1 MHHHS
6 RIMRPRSCASIAP
19 VLAFVLGLSALATFS
34 FTSTAS
40 AGEVRVPYTSVS
52 SYTLKHNPTLAAARL
67 RIDEAKARLI
77 GAGRLANP
85 EVGLEFQRDD
95 HFYEGTFGVSFDQR
109 FPVTARLRLEKVVA
123 QKEVAAA
130 ELEVRDVERKM
141 IAEVKPLAVKLL
153 SLDLQR
159 ALRQQQADLALKL
172 SDFAG
177 KRAQTGEISAL
188 DAAQAQV
195 DAQRIL
201 LEGRQLETER
211 ITLLG
216 QLKPML
222 GVRDTDSL
230 AITGALPAMTSGAP
244 KGNWESRPD
253 YQLSKVHED
262 AAISE
267 IDLAKSKKWEDMT
280 AGVTFEHERAVDE
293 PDGLDKTPFFGV
305 RLSIPL
311 PFWNKNEGQVAEKTA
326 AAMRAQLETKA
337 LGSIIRNEAAAAR
350 DEMAAYAKLAS
361 ETKDKLL
368 PLVLE
373 QTDKLE
379 KAYQSGQTDLLTV
392 LRAREQRLQLE
403 AAVLNATR
411 DYHLARIRY
420 EAATNSGR

>member
-1 MHHHS
+1 
-6 RIMRPRSCASIAP
+6 MRPNFFLTLAILTAASLPAM
-19 VLAFVLGLSALATFS
+19 L
-34 FTSTAS
+34 S

-52 SYTLKHNPTLAAARL
+52 SYTLKHNPSLAAARL
-67 RIDEAKARLI
+67 RIEEAKARLL
-77 GAGRLANP
+77 GAGRLSNP
-85 EVGLEFQRDD
+85 EVGVEFQRDD
-95 HFYEGTFGVSFDQR
+95 HFYEGTFGVSFDQK

-123 QKEVAAA
+123 HKEVAAA
-130 ELEVRDVERKM
+130 ELEVRDAERKM

-153 SLDLQR
+153 SLDQQR
-159 ALRQQQADLALKL
+159 TLRQKQADLALKL
-172 SDFAG
+172 SDFASE
-177 KRAQTGEISAL
+177 RAKTGEISAL

-222 GVRDTDSL
+222 GVRETDSL
-230 AITGALPAMTSGAP
+230 AITGSLPAMTASMP

-253 YQLSKVHED
+253 YQLSKVRED
-262 AAISE
+262 ATRSE

-311 PFWNKNEGQVAEKTA
+311 PFWNKNEGQIAEKMA
-326 AAMRAQLETKA
+326 AAHRAQLETKA

-350 DEMAAYAKLAS
+350 AEMAAYAKLAG

-379 KAYQSGQTDLLTV
+379 QAYQSGQTDLLTV

-403 AAVLNATR
+403 AAVLSATR

>member
-1 MHHHS
+1 
-6 RIMRPRSCASIAP
+6 MRSSLFLTLVTLFAVHLPAD
-19 VLAFVLGLSALATFS
+19 LSAR
-34 FTSTAS
+34 
-40 AGEVRVPYTSVS
+40 EVRVPYSNVAA
-52 SYTLKHNPTLAAARL
+52 YTLKNNPALAAARL
-67 RIDEAKARLI
+67 RIEEAKGRLI

-85 EVGLEFQRDD
+85 ELGIDFKRDD
-95 HFYEGTFGVSFDQR
+95 RFYEGTFGVSFDQK

-123 QKEVAAA
+123 QKEIRAA
-130 ELEVRDVERKM
+130 ELEVREAERKM
-141 IAEVKPLAVKLL
+141 IAEARPLAVKLL
-153 SLDLQR
+153 SLDQQR
-159 ALRQQQADLALKL
+159 TLRQQQADLALKL
-172 SDFAG
+172 SDFAA

-211 ITLLG
+211 TTLLG

-230 AITGALPAMTSGAP
+230 AITGSLPAMTNGAP

-253 YQLSKVHED
+253 YLLSKVHED
-262 AAISE
+262 AARSQIE
-267 IDLAKSKKWEDMT
+267 LARSKKWEDWT
-280 AGVTFEHERAVDE
+280 VGALFEHERSEDAPE
-293 PDGLDKTPFFGV
+293 GLDKTPFFGV
-305 RLSIPL
+305 RVSIPL
-311 PFWNKNEGQVAEKTA
+311 PFWNKNEGEVVEKSA
-326 AAMRAQLETKA
+326 AARRAELETKA
-337 LGSIIRNEAAAAR
+337 LAFLIRNEAAAAR
-350 DEMAAYAKLAS
+350 SEMNAYAKLSS
-361 ETKDKLL
+361 ETKEKLL

>member
-1 MHHHS
+1 
-6 RIMRPRSCASIAP
+6 MRSSLFFTLVTLCAVHLPA
-19 VLAFVLGLSALATFS
+19 VLSAR
-34 FTSTAS
+34 
-40 AGEVRVPYTSVS
+40 EVSVPYASVS
-52 SYTLKHNPTLAAARL
+52 SYTIKNNPALAAARL
-67 RIDEAKARLI
+67 RIEEAKGRLI
-77 GAGRLANP
+77 GAGRRANP
-85 EVGLEFQRDD
+85 ELGLEFKRDN
-95 HFYEGTFGVSFDQR
+95 HFREGTFGVSFDQK

-123 QKEVAAA
+123 QKDVAAA
-130 ELEVRDVERKM
+130 ELEVREAERKM

-159 ALRQQQADLALKL
+159 DLRQKQADLAMKL
-172 SDFAG
+172 SEFAAG
-177 KRAQTGEISAL
+177 RAQAGEISAL

-230 AITGALPAMTSGAP
+230 AITGTLPAMTSGAP

-253 YQLSKVHED
+253 YLLSKVHED
-262 AAISE
+262 EARSR
-267 IDLAKSKKWEDMT
+267 IDLAKSKKWEDWT
-280 AGVTFEHERAVDE
+280 VGALFEHERSVDE
-293 PDGLDKTPFFGV
+293 PEGLDKTPFFGV
-305 RLSIPL
+305 RVSIPL
-311 PFWNKNEGQVAEKTA
+311 PFWNKNEGEVVEKSA
-326 AAMRAQLETKA
+326 AARRMELETKA
-337 LGSIIRNEAAAAR
+337 LAFLIRNEVAAAR
-350 DEMAAYAKLAS
+350 SEMNAYANLAS

-420 EAATNSGR
+420 EAATNNGR

>member
-1 MHHHS
+1 MHHHF
-6 RIMRPRSCASIAP
+6 RIMRTRSCASIS
-19 VLAFVLGLSALATFS
+19 LALALALALGFCTLA
-34 FTSTAS
+34 TSAAS
-40 AGEVRVPYTSVS
+40 AGEVRVPYASVS
-52 SYTLKHNPTLAAARL
+52 SYTLKHNPSLAAARL
-67 RIDEAKARLI
+67 RIDEAKARLL

-85 EVGLEFQRDD
+85 EVGMEFQRDD
-95 HFYEGTFGVSFDQR
+95 HFYEGTFGVSFDQK
-109 FPVTARLRLEKVVA
+109 FPVTARLRLEKTVA
-123 QKEVAAA
+123 QKGILAA
-130 ELEVRDVERKM
+130 ELEVRDAERKM
-141 IAEVKPLAVKLL
+141 IAEMKPLAVKLL
-153 SLDLQR
+153 SLDQQR
-159 ALRQQQADLALKL
+159 ALRQQQADLAMKL
-172 SDFAG
+172 SDFASE
-177 KRAQTGEISAL
+177 RAKTGEISAL

-230 AITGALPAMTSGAP
+230 AITGSLPAMTGGTP

-262 AAISE
+262 AARSE

-280 AGVTFEHERAVDE
+280 AGVTFEHERAIDE

-311 PFWNKNEGQVAEKTA
+311 PFWNKNEGQVAEKMA
-326 AAMRAQLETKA
+326 AARRAELETYA
-337 LGSIIRNEAAAAR
+337 LGYIIRNEAAAAR
-350 DEMAAYAKLAS
+350 AEMAAYAKLAS